1 MIVEIPT
8 DRIDLRA
15 DARLIDGATVSGLVE
30 SISEV
35 GLINPI
41 RVRAA
46 GDRWEL
52 IAGAHRLAACK
63 QLGLAVIDAVV
74 VDDDDLRAELAM
86 IDENLCR
93 AELSPADRA
102 GQTARRKVIYL
113 ELHPETAQHVAGG
126 KGNATT
132 DDLSVVPS
140 FADATAALTGADAR
154 TVRRDAER
162 GEKVAPSVL
171 ELIRGTALDTGVYL
185 DKLKRMS
192 GGDQMIAAKRDL
204 AHVRAQARSKKKPS
218 TSSSR
223 VQADVKSRAAKEVA
237 DMIAEHVPGE
247 WWDAIKSNLYAAG
260 ARNIADALTNITG
273 EAIMDRRYA

>member
-15 DARLIDGATVSGLVE
+15 DARSIDGATVSGLVE

-74 VDDDDLRAELAM
+74 VEDNDLRAELAM

-113 ELHPETAQHVAGG
+113 ELHPETGHGGDRKSDQVA
-126 KGNATT
+126 NSATR
-132 DDLSVVPS
+132 S
-140 FADATAALTGADAR
+140 FVEETAAVSGAATR
-154 TVRRDAER
+154 TVRLDAER
-162 GEKVAPSVL
+162 GNKIVPSVL
-171 ELIRGTALDTGVYL
+171 AMIKGTALDTGAYL
-185 DKLKRMS
+185 DKLKKMS

-204 AHVRAQARSKKKPS
+204 ANERQKKAKSGIHRRVRSVSAPLTEEEVREKQVEALMAAWNKASAEARQEFLDRIDTPVFDRS
-218 TSSSR
+218 
-223 VQADVKSRAAKEVA
+223 AA
-237 DMIAEHVPGE
+237 
-247 WWDAIKSNLYAAG
+247 
-260 ARNIADALTNITG
+260 
-273 EAIMDRRYA
+273 

>member
-74 VDDDDLRAELAM
+74 VEDDDLRAELAM

-102 GQTARRKVIYL
+102 GQTARRKVIY
-113 ELHPETAQHVAGG
+113 EALHPTTAHGTPGVSRQVGDTQERGEAERFTANTA
-126 KGNATT
+126 KATGQ
-132 DDLSVVPS
+132 SERAVQ
-140 FADATAALTGADAR
+140 
-154 TVRRDAER
+154 RDAER
-162 GEKVAPSVL
+162 GNKIAPDVL
-171 ELIRGTALDTGVYL
+171 AMLKGTPLDTGTYL
-185 DKLKRMS
+185 DKLKRIRPAE
-192 GGDQMIAAKRDL
+192 QMHAAKRDL
-204 AHVRAQARSKKKPS
+204 AAERQKAKSGIHRRVRSAPAPLS
-218 TSSSR
+218 
-223 VQADVKSRAAKEVA
+223 DEDAKEKW
-237 DMIAEHVPGE
+237 I
-247 WWDAIKSNLYAAG
+247 AAG
-260 ARNIADALTNITG
+260 IAWWNRGAQEWREDFQSRLDTPVF
-273 EAIMDRRYA
+273 DRSAA

>member
-1 MIVEIPT
+1 MIIEIPT

-15 DARLIDGATVSGLVE
+15 DARSIDGATVSGLVE

-74 VDDDDLRAELAM
+74 VEDNDLRAELAM

-113 ELHPETAQHVAGG
+113 ELHPETGHGGDRKSDQVA
-126 KGNATT
+126 NLATRSFVDET
-132 DDLSVVPS
+132 AKVTGQSERVVQ
-140 FADATAALTGADAR
+140 
-154 TVRRDAER
+154 RDAER
-162 GEKVAPSVL
+162 GNKIASDVL
-171 ELIRGTALDTGVYL
+171 ALIKGTPLDTGTYL
-185 DKLKRMS
+185 DKLKRIRPAE
-192 GGDQMIAAKRDL
+192 QMHAAKRDL
-204 AHVRAQARSKKKPS
+204 AAERQKAKSGIHRRVRSVSAPLTEEEVREKQVEALMAAWNKASAEARQEFLDRIDTPVFDRS
-218 TSSSR
+218 
-223 VQADVKSRAAKEVA
+223 AA
-237 DMIAEHVPGE
+237 
-247 WWDAIKSNLYAAG
+247 
-260 ARNIADALTNITG
+260 
-273 EAIMDRRYA
+273 

>member
-8 DRIDLRA
+8 DCIDLRA
-15 DARLIDGATVSGLVE
+15 DARSIDGATVSGLVE

-74 VDDDDLRAELAM
+74 VEDNDLHAELAM

-113 ELHPETAQHVAGG
+113 QLHPETAHGG
-126 KGNATT
+126 DRKSDQVDN
-132 DDLSVVPS
+132 LSTRS
-140 FADATAALTGADAR
+140 FAEATAAVTGVDER
-154 TVRRDAER
+154 TVRRDAAR
-162 GEKVAPSVL
+162 GEKIVPSVL
-171 ELIRGTALDTGVYL
+171 AMIKGTPLDTGTYL
-185 DKLKRMS
+185 DKLKKMS

-204 AHVRAQARSKKKPS
+204 AHARQKAKQTGIQRRVRS
-218 TSSSR
+218 
-223 VQADVKSRAAKEVA
+223 VQAPLSEEEVREKQVEALMAAWNKA
-237 DMIAEHVPGE
+237 SAEARQEFLDRIDTPVF
-247 WWDAIKSNLYAAG
+247 DRSAA
-260 ARNIADALTNITG
+260 
-273 EAIMDRRYA
+273 

>member
-15 DARLIDGATVSGLVE
+15 DARSIDGATVSGLVE

-63 QLGLAVIDAVV
+63 QLDLAVIDAVV
-74 VDDDDLRAELAM
+74 VEDNDLRAELAM

-113 ELHPETAQHVAGG
+113 ELHPETAQHVAGAEAKHG
-126 KGNATT
+126 RASDN
-132 DDLSVVPS
+132 LS
-140 FADATAALTGADAR
+140 FAAATAAVTGADVR
-154 TVRRDAER
+154 TVQRDAAR
-162 GEKVAPSVL
+162 GEKIVPSVL
-171 ELIRGTALDTGVYL
+171 AMIKGTVLDTGTYL
-185 DKLKRMS
+185 DKIKKLS

-204 AHVRAQARSKKKPS
+204 ANERQKKAKSGIHRRVRSVSAPLTEEEVREKQVEALMAAWNKASAEARQEFLDRIDTPVFD
-218 TSSSR
+218 R
-223 VQADVKSRAAKEVA
+223 NAA
-237 DMIAEHVPGE
+237 
-247 WWDAIKSNLYAAG
+247 
-260 ARNIADALTNITG
+260 
-273 EAIMDRRYA
+273 